1 MIALATRIPGFSGLR
16 AHRLSLSRG
25 ERILFHDLSFELAA
39 GELFWLTGANGSGKS
54 SLLRALIGLA
64 TLRSGS
70 CELITDPKQ
79 PARSSDHGSTEVH
92 VRSLS
97 LYQGHAAAVKGELTA
112 TENLRL
118 MNALDGSVEDSPMS
132 DARLPDA
139 PTEQEA
145 ALGQALRTVGLER
158 QRDIQARRLSQGQRQ
173 RLQLARFA
181 LGLGRP
187 DRPLWL
193 MDEPSAAL
201 DDAGTKLLQ
210 DLLSAHLDRGG
221 SAIVATHLPL
231 KVSAGQCRALNLS
244 PQAAS
249 SSGHARPQP
258 SEGSR
263 A

>member
-1 MIALATRIPGFSGLR
+1 MIAPAARIPGFKGLR
-16 AHRLSLSRG
+16 AHGLSLSRG
-25 ERILFHDLSFELAA
+25 ERTLFHDLSFELGA

-70 CELITDPKQ
+70 CEVLTDAKQ
-79 PARSSDHGSTEVH
+79 TARPADRGSAPVH
-92 VRSLS
+92 VRALS

-112 TENLRL
+112 AENLRL
-118 MNALDGSVEDSPMS
+118 MHALDGPIEDSPMS
-132 DARLPDA
+132 HATLPDA
-139 PTEQEA
+139 PDDHRG
-145 ALGQALRTVGLER
+145 ALTQALRTVGLER
-158 QRDIQARRLSQGQRQ
+158 QRDIEARRLSQGQRQ

-181 LGLGRP
+181 LGLGRA

-201 DDAGTKLLQ
+201 DDAGTRLLQ

-244 PQAAS
+244 QQPAS
-249 SSGHARPQP
+249 PSAHARSEP
-258 SEGSR
+258 SEESR

>member
-1 MIALATRIPGFSGLR
+1 VTAPAARIRGFHGLR
-16 AHRLSLSRG
+16 AQGLSLSRG
-25 ERILFHDLSFELAA
+25 ERTLFQDLSFELAA

-64 TLRSGS
+64 ALRSGS
-70 CELITDPKQ
+70 CEVIADASQ
-79 PARSSDHGSTEVH
+79 PGSSPDHGISRAR
-92 VRSLS
+92 VRGLS

-112 TENLRL
+112 AENLRL
-118 MNALDGSVEDSPMS
+118 MDALDGPLEDSPMS

-139 PTEQEA
+139 GTGHEGV
-145 ALGQALRTVGLER
+145 LGQALRTVGLER
-158 QRDIQARRLSQGQRQ
+158 QRDIEARRLSQGQRQ

-181 LGLGRP
+181 LGLGRA

-201 DDAGTKLLQ
+201 DEAGTRLLQ

-231 KVSAGQCRALNLS
+231 TVSAGRCRALNLS
-244 PQAAS
+244 ALPVAGSGNKRLTDAA
-249 SSGHARPQP
+249 
-258 SEGSR
+258 ESR